1 MHQGVPKFGSWEG
14 EGQGYTQY
22 FENARKGKSPGRSV
36 NPNDPNE
43 ATEAPSNDPPSV
55 KASPLRAGTEPEL
68 RKNKDERRATREDG
82 LRRHDATARKSH
94 TESPNHKY
102 GDQTSY
108 DGAAR
113 KASNER
119 SPMHPRH
126 AARLANKGGG
136 ASPSGDRRGSTEGNR
151 GNAPTTPGRSKMRP
165 SGRGDE
171 TPERGSAVPKFGDWD
186 EKDPSTGEGF
196 TDIFEKVREEK
207 QSGMDNVS
215 TSHAY
220 TDRYNQGGRYES
232 SHWPLRIKVV
242 NLGLLMLQLAQEVTP
257 TLSDILVAIISLS
270 NE

>member
-1 MHQGVPKFGSWEG
+1 MAHQGVPKFGNWEG
-14 EGQGYTQY
+14 EEQAYTQY

-36 NPNDPNE
+36 NPNDRNEDAE
-43 ATEAPSNDPPSV
+43 ATPNDPPSV
-55 KASPLRAGTEPEL
+55 KASPLRAGAEPGL
-68 RKNKDERRATREDG
+68 QKNRDERRATREDDV
-82 LRRHDATARKSH
+82 RRHEVTAQKPNA
-94 TESPNHKY
+94 ESPNHIY
-102 GDQTSY
+102 GDQMNY

-113 KASNER
+113 KAGNER

-126 AARLANKGGG
+126 AARLANKGGA

-207 QSGMDNVS
+207 QSGVDNPS
-215 TSHAY
+215 SSHAY
-220 TDRYNQGGRYES
+220 TDRYNRGDRYES
-232 SHWPLRIKVV
+232 SGCSCFSWFKK
-242 NLGLLMLQLAQEVTP
+242 
-257 TLSDILVAIISLS
+257 
-270 NE
+270 